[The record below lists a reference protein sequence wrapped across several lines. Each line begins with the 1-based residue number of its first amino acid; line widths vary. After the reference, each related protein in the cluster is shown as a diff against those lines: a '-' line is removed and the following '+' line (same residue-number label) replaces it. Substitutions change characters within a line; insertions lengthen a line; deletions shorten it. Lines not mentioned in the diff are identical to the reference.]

1 MIFIIKTKDPAAF
14 AARPFSRGLRIRHPE
29 KGLCPDGLTYL
40 CCAPP
45 LPAADFRLPRLLP
58 PWLLSILVAALL
70 FCCAELLAVAWLP
83 VRLFVLL
90 PALEAPKASFRPF
103 IYRHLLSHRCS
114 VCLFPCNAIISYI

>member
-1 MIFIIKTKDPAAF
+1 MTFSIKIKDPAAC
-14 AARPFSRGLRIRHPE
+14 ATRPFLFGLHIRPRE
-29 KGLCPDGLTYL
+29 NGVMSGGLTYL

-45 LPAADFRLPRLLP
+45 LPAVDFRLPGLLP
-58 PWLLSILVAALL
+58 PWLLSMSVAALL
-70 FCCAELLAVAWLP
+70 LCCAELLAVAWLP